1 MPTQES
7 RTVPSHPHPAPGSTV
22 GDPLNTA
29 AIGVGL
35 VAGIGGCWA
44 VHTHGDRERSGT
56 TLARSIA
63 KPLAATALAVVLV
76 FGSTACSDSDSDED
90 AVEQEAEDE
99 ADEAERHDRLA
110 TRRPHGRQIDRAC
123 HVTERSVPTRRGSPQ
138 WTAPPRSAIIE
149 V

>member
-99 ADEAERHDRLA
+99 ADEAEAGLEDEADEAEAELDEA
-110 TRRPHGRQIDRAC
+110 
-123 HVTERSVPTRRGSPQ
+123 
-138 WTAPPRSAIIE
+138 E
-149 V
+149 VELRENMQN